1 MRKFCWKEAPVV
13 RFQKI
18 GGVLLLLLLLSGCS
32 GIGAAPPAEADEEEL
47 SVAALFQT
55 ERGDTLHGSAVCFS
69 TETSRDYCQVNHDGT
84 ASISGLPRSGELLL
98 TLFDSQQEVQGA
110 MTLFFD
116 QGAVIDATTGEDGV
130 GYITVREDTGEVA
143 LLFVLTENGA
153 LQCTLWLA
161 KTLPTN
167 TELPQKGV

>member
-1 MRKFCWKEAPVV
+1 M

-18 GGVLLLLLLLSGCS
+18 GTLLLLLLLLSGCKS
-32 GIGAAPPAEADEEEL
+32 IGAAPHAETEL
-47 SVAALFQT
+47 YVAALFQT
-55 ERGDTLHGSAVCFS
+55 ENGDTLHGSAVCFS
-69 TETSRDYCQVNHDGT
+69 TETDSDYCQVGNDGT

-98 TLFDSQQEVQGA
+98 TLFGPQQEVQGA

-116 QGAVIDATTGEDGV
+116 QGAVIDATTSEDGV

-143 LLFVLTENGA
+143 LRFVLTENGA

-161 KTLPTN
+161 KTLPPN
-167 TELPQKGV
+167 AELPQKGV

>member
-1 MRKFCWKEAPVV
+1 M

-18 GGVLLLLLLLSGCS
+18 GALLLLLLLFSGCS
-32 GIGAAPPAEADEEEL
+32 GIGAAPPAEADKEEL

-55 ERGDTLHGSAVCFS
+55 ENGDALHGSAVCFS
-69 TETSRDYCQVNHDGT
+69 TETASDYCQVDNGGT
-84 ASISGLPRSGELLL
+84 ARISGLPRSGELLL
-98 TLFDSQQEVQGA
+98 TLFDPQQEVQGS

-116 QGAVIDATTGEDGV
+116 QGAVIDATTSEDGV

-161 KTLPTN
+161 KTPPPN
-167 TELPQKGV
+167 AELSQKGV

>member
-1 MRKFCWKEAPVV
+1 MV
-13 RFQKI
+13 RFLKM
-18 GGVLLLLLLLSGCS
+18 GAVLPLLLLLSGCA
-32 GIGAAPPAEADEEEL
+32 GIGAAPPAEAEL

-55 ERGDTLHGSAVCFS
+55 ENGDALRGSAVCFS
-69 TETSRDYCQVNHDGT
+69 TETSRDCRQVGNDGI

-98 TLFDSQQEVQGA
+98 TISDPQQEVQGA

-116 QGAVIDATTGEDGV
+116 QGAVIDAATSEDGV

-143 LLFVLTENGA
+143 LLFVLKENGT

-161 KTLPTN
+161 RTLPTN
-167 TELPQKGV
+167 AELPQEDV

>member
-1 MRKFCWKEAPVV
+1 M
-13 RFQKI
+13 RFQKM
-18 GGVLLLLLLLSGCS
+18 GLVLLLSLLLSGCA
-32 GIGAAPPAEADEEEL
+32 GIGAAPPAEADEKEL

-55 ERGDTLHGSAVCFS
+55 ESGDTLRGSAVCFS
-69 TETSRDYCQVNHDGT
+69 TETSSDYCQVGDDGT
-84 ASISGLPRSGELLL
+84 ASISGLPRDGELLL

-110 MTLFFD
+110 MTLFLD
-116 QGAVIDATTGEDGV
+116 QGAVIDATTSEDGV

-161 KTLPTN
+161 KTPPPN
-167 TELPQKGV
+167 AELPQKGV

>member
-1 MRKFCWKEAPVV
+1 MRNRKMG
-13 RFQKI
+13 I
-18 GGVLLLLLLLSGCS
+18 VLLPLLLLLSGCA
-32 GIGAAPPAEADEEEL
+32 GTGTARPAETGDEEL

-55 ERGDTLHGSAVCFS
+55 ESGDTLHGSAVCFS
-69 TETSRDYCQVNHDGT
+69 TEAGSDYCQVNHDGT

-98 TLFDSQQEVQGA
+98 TLFDPQQEVQGA

-116 QGAVIDATTGEDGV
+116 QGAVIDATTSEDGV

-143 LLFVLTENGA
+143 LLFALTENGA

-161 KTLPTN
+161 RTLSPHA
-167 TELPQKGV
+167 EMP